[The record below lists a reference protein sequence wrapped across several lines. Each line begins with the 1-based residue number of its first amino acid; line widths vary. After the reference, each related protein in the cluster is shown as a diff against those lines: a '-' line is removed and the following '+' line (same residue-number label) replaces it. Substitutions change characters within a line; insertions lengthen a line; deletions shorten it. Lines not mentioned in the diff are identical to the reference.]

1 MASPTDVM
9 NGDQVLPA
17 ARLRELARGVQLL
30 LPDRRDP
37 HLFHEMKSSLVA
49 DLHALACGLDGHR
62 PVRFHIGDPIVIRD
76 SHVSKSPDQLRLS
89 VVTPELLSKGPPGIG
104 RLPPLG
110 TNCLHCRR
118 RRASQGRRQRLR
130 LPAMTLFDW
139 AEQCR
144 PS

>member
-30 LPDRRDP
+30 VPDRRDP
-37 HLFHEMKSSLVA
+37 HLFHEAKSEIVA
-49 DLHALACGLDGHR
+49 DLRDLARGLDGHR
-62 PVRFHIGDPIVIRD
+62 PIVRPRL
-76 SHVSKSPDQLRLS
+76 PDQLRLS
-89 VVTPELLSKGPPGIG
+89 VITAPPGVG
-104 RLPPLG
+104 RLPPLA